1 MDFALSKLL
10 WAVLAPSNLLLL
22 LLVLALVRRRLVWF
36 VVPVLAIIA
45 VLPVAALLA
54 LPLENRYPQPAPPDR
69 VDGIVVLGGGL
80 DGPLSDARGQPAL
93 TEAAE
98 RLTAAV
104 ALARRYPEA
113 RIVFS
118 GGEGTLLPQ
127 GHAEADASVAFFTA
141 LGVPRERLI
150 IENRSRNTWENAL
163 FAREAAQPKPG
174 EAWLLVTSAWHM
186 PRALG
191 CFRRVGWEVLPWPV
205 DYRTNPRRLV
215 PGFALGENL
224 AALDLV
230 AKEWVGLA
238 AYWAMGRI

>member
-22 LLVLALVRRRLVWF
+22 LLALALAWRRLVWF
-36 VVPVLAIIA
+36 VVPVLAIVA
-45 VLPVAALLA
+45 VLPVATLLA
-54 LPLENRYPQPAPPDR
+54 LPLENRYPQPAAPDR
-69 VDGIVVLGGGL
+69 VDGILVLGGGL
-80 DGPLSDARGQPAL
+80 DGPLSNARGQPAL

-104 ALARRYPEA
+104 ALARTYPDA

-118 GGEGTLLPQ
+118 GGEGALLPQ
-127 GHAEADASVAFFTA
+127 GYAEADASLAFFTA
-141 LGVPRERLI
+141 LGVPRERLV

-174 EAWLLVTSAWHM
+174 ETWLLLTSAWHM
-186 PRALG
+186 PRAHG

-215 PGFALGENL
+215 PGFALGDSL
-224 AALDLV
+224 AALDLI

-238 AYWAMGRI
+238 AYWVMGRI